1 MKNRL
6 VFLKNRFREDK
17 FFGVYPG
24 CAACFFFAL
33 FKAISGAL
41 FGSPLFAVYAL
52 YYLCLG
58 LMRLRLIFAWRKNGG
73 YEYEM
78 KCRRQT
84 AKLLLLLNIPMG
96 GVMFFIVTGDVYS
109 PYPGNLIYAAA
120 TYTFYTATVAFI
132 GAVKYKKVGSPILST
147 AKDLNIVSALM
158 SVLGLQ
164 NALISRFAE
173 NAEDYRRM
181 MNGLTGA
188 GVWLAVIVLSFIMSA
203 KGEKHE

>member
-1 MKNRL
+1 MKKQL

-17 FFGVYPG
+17 FFGVYAG
-24 CAACFFFAL
+24 CAACIFFAL

-41 FGSPLFAVYAL
+41 FGSPLFAVYAV

-73 YEYEM
+73 YEYET

-84 AKLLLLLNIPMG
+84 AKLLFLLNIPMG
-96 GVMFFIVTGDVYS
+96 GVMFFIVTGDAYS
-109 PYPGNLIYAAA
+109 PYSGNLIYAAA

-132 GAVKYKKVGSPILST
+132 GAVKNKKVGSPILST

-164 NALISRFAE
+164 NALISRFSE

-188 GVWLAVIVLSFIMSA
+188 GVWLAVIVLSAVMSA